1 MKSLH
6 KGVDDETFGVVAS
19 LVAAISLLERSPKT
33 GAPSDLMFDMMVL
46 DYKRALVAWRAKL
59 IVNNSEENENNV

>member
-1 MKSLH
+1 MKSPH

-19 LVAAISLLERSPKT
+19 LVAAISLLECSPKT

-46 DYKRALVAWRAKL
+46 DYKRALVAWRAK
-59 IVNNSEENENNV
+59 IVLNDSKEKETNV

>member
-1 MKSLH
+1 MKSFH

-19 LVAAISLLERSPKT
+19 LAAAISLLERSPKT

-46 DYKRALVAWRAKL
+46 DYKRALIAWRAK
-59 IVNNSEENENNV
+59 IVLDNSKEIIK